1 MAKFE
6 KWVNNPYRRK
16 VGPRSLDNEYEAYR
30 TEVMRMI
37 GIAKQRI
44 KRSDDQ
50 GFANLLMGA
59 DRRKP
64 MSVREF
70 RSLNRED
77 KLEAL
82 DTIKSRTE
90 EMWSMMDMPTSSI
103 GGFKKMIRSAY
114 ENKRIGN
121 NVIIDYAPGLSE
133 KDAFKVIQSKIEANL
148 SGMTAH
154 YRTTELLEE
163 IDNDPTLDDDTKK
176 LVKDYIR
183 ALLEGDLFDYDQAYY
198 FTLDEVKRMLPE
210 IIEKMEKVSS
220 QIDTSGEIDT
230 SVTEIF

>member
-6 KWVNNPYRRK
+6 RWVNNPYKRK
-16 VGPRSLDNEYEAYR
+16 IGPRSLDKEYEAYR

-37 GIAKQRI
+37 NIAKQRI
-44 KRSDDQ
+44 KRSEDQ

-64 MSVREF
+64 KSVKEF
-70 RSLNRED
+70 RSLNI
-77 KLEAL
+77 EAKRDEL
-82 DTIKSRTE
+82 DSIKSRTE

-103 GGFKKMIRSAY
+103 GGFKEMIRSAY
-114 ENKRIGN
+114 EKGRIGN
-121 NVIIDYAPGLSE
+121 NVPIDFAPGLSE

-154 YRTTELLEE
+154 YMISELMDE
-163 IDNDPTLDDDTKK
+163 IDKDATLDDDTKK
-176 LVKDYIR
+176 LVKDYVR
-183 ALLEGDLFDYDQAYY
+183 ALLEGDLFDYEQAYY
-198 FTLDEVKRMLPE
+198 FTVDEIKKMLPE

-220 QIDTSGEIDT
+220 QTDTSGEIDT